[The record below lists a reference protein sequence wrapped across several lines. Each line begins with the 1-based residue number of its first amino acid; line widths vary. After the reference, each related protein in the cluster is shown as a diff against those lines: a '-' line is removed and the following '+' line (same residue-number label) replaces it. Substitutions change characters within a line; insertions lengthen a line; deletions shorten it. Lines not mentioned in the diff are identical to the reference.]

1 MVDQNSPLRYNI
13 GIVTNKER
21 NVAKAQLVT
30 LATQE
35 LAAIA
40 FAAYRVNNNSIYK
53 YNQMYNATIG
63 DIVNVVTNKQLMSNT
78 VGGNYADPEGVKL
91 TVTEEDRTAA
101 AEAINVVQQDC
112 MLQTLIGRRIS
123 DFVQKVCSLADK
135 ETATEMDIGLMTYL
149 PNVTA
154 QIRQRQAADEAAG
167 DLAFTSQY
175 VGNIGEKIELDFTMV
190 QSKYIQSINCWSVF
204 GHDSN
209 GNAIQYLTT
218 KEELTK
224 SARIK
229 GKVKGH
235 QQDQYRKN
243 APVTNLNYVK
253 LA

>member
-1 MVDQNSPLRYNI
+1 M
-13 GIVTNKER
+13 
-21 NVAKAQLVT
+21 AKAQLVT

-35 LAAIA
+35 LAATA

-53 YNQMYNATIG
+53 YNQMYDATVG
-63 DIVNVVTNKQLMSNT
+63 DVVDVVTNKQLISNT
-78 VGGNYADPEGVKL
+78 VGGRYAIADGPKL
-91 TVTEEDRTAA
+91 EVTEEDRVAA
-101 AEAINVVQQDC
+101 AEAINLVQQDC
-112 MLQTLIGRRIS
+112 MLQTLIGRRIG
-123 DFVQKVCSLADK
+123 DFVQSVCALAVK
-135 ETATEMDIGLMTYL
+135 ETATEMDIGLMSYL
-149 PNVTA
+149 PNVAA
-154 QIRQRQAADEAAG
+154 QIRQRQTADEAAG

-175 VGNIGEKIELDFTMV
+175 VGNIGEKIEVDFTML

-204 GHDSN
+204 GHDGN
-209 GNAIQYLTT
+209 GNAIQYLTA

-229 GKVKGH
+229 AKVKGH